1 MSVTTE
7 RKIASA
13 GMAAAMLGSLAAL
26 LFLCGLLLGLSARND
41 RNPYP
46 VTTGERG

>member
-26 LFLCGLLLGLSARND
+26 LFVCGLVLGLGAPND
-41 RNPYP
+41 SDPYP
-46 VTTGERG
+46 VMTGERG